1 MIRHFR
7 FGVAAIA
14 ALLLSSIG
22 AKAADPTEI
31 KTDQGKSV
39 GFANFVA
46 ARPDCSIVP
55 GPQPLPIL
63 LKKPA
68 NGRIGMQ
75 IASTD
80 VASSINCATER
91 KVPSIALFYV
101 PKPDFVGEDDIQL
114 EIDAGDDKIA
124 TLAYRIIVQAPATA
138 NTKRSL

>member
-7 FGVAAIA
+7 FGVVTIA
-14 ALLLSSIG
+14 ALLLSGIA

-31 KTDQGKSV
+31 KTEQGKSV

-46 ARPDCSIVP
+46 ARPDCSSAP
-55 GPQPLPIL
+55 GPQPLPVL

-75 IASTD
+75 IATTD

-101 PKPDFVGEDDIQL
+101 PKPDFVGQDDIEL
-114 EIDAGDDKIA
+114 EIDTGDDKVA
-124 TLAYRIIVQAPATA
+124 TLAYRIVVQAPASA
-138 NTKRSL
+138 AAKH

>member
-14 ALLLSSIG
+14 ALLVSGIG
-22 AKAADPTEI
+22 AEAADPTEV
-31 KTDQGKSV
+31 KTEQGKSV

-46 ARPDCSIVP
+46 ARPDCSTTS
-55 GPQPLPIL
+55 GPQPLPVL

-80 VASSINCATER
+80 VAPSTNCATER

-114 EIDAGDDKIA
+114 EIDTGDDKIA
-124 TLAYRIIVQAPATA
+124 TLAYRIIVQAPASSTV
-138 NTKRSL
+138 KH

>member
-7 FGVAAIA
+7 FCVAAIA
-14 ALLLSSIG
+14 TLLLSNIG

-31 KTDQGKSV
+31 RTEQGKSV

-46 ARPDCSIVP
+46 ARPDCSVIP
-55 GPQPLPIL
+55 GPQPLPVL

-114 EIDAGDDKIA
+114 EIDAGDDKSA
-124 TLAYRIIVQAPATA
+124 TLAYRIIVQAPASA
-138 NTKRSL
+138 STKH

>member
-7 FGVAAIA
+7 FGVVTIA
-14 ALLLSSIG
+14 ALLLSGIA

-31 KTDQGKSV
+31 KTEQGKSV

-46 ARPDCSIVP
+46 ARPDCSASP
-55 GPQPLPIL
+55 GPQPLPVL

-75 IASTD
+75 IATTD

-101 PKPDFVGEDDIQL
+101 PKPDFVGQDDIEL
-114 EIDAGDDKIA
+114 EIDTGDDKVA
-124 TLAYRIIVQAPATA
+124 TLAYRIVVQAPASA
-138 NTKRSL
+138 AAKH